1 MEYLNPHN
9 PPFSLTEVFIEKY
22 IGGLKVSKVFLDP
35 LGCHYLI
42 ALSPKSP
49 GFSAE
54 LLYLHRNSNK
64 PKYISKVSGFIL
76 KYTKFI

>member
-1 MEYLNPHN
+1 MQYLNLHN
-9 PPFSLTEVFIEKY
+9 RSSSLTEVFIEKY
-22 IGGLKVSKVFLDP
+22 MGGLKVSKVFLDP

-54 LLYLHRNSNK
+54 LLYLNRNSNK
-64 PKYISKVSGFIL
+64 PKYISKVRVFIIE
-76 KYTKFI
+76 YF